1 MIRGPSYDDSYITR
15 KMSHMAGPTFSA
27 PARPPVTGYLQD
39 LYGYDYIPRPTKTE
53 KVVRERRSR
62 SPSLP
67 WLWSDPD
74 KYGKGWYRVDFGP
87 EHGTQLCYLPTSRDR
102 YNFLQSHIQAHPAPR
117 APYQPTRARSLPPP
131 KYHRPSVAA
140 SWVRRTR
147 SPWYTY
153 WYYPSLGPYSGRVWR
168 PWTSS
173 RSPNRLARSISPP
186 IRLSTTGYHPL
197 APPTRLVHHR
207 LPPSYYDYDYGYGG
221 YYGYVPPPI
230 RMSRYDSYLDDD
242 LLEPTYIPRYH
253 RPRLSDTLDD
263 ADYREKSVPHTTIP
277 RSTTHHI
284 RSYSP
289 GARVLTSTSEGN
301 ERTARPSNSRVRSAG
316 LHSLPGQDIVPAG
329 ESEGERHLTRLS
341 QRYPTFS
348 EPQMLQDH
356 VDNMR
361 IRLKSLAYSLDPTG
375 PVPEII
381 VPDRPKKSSLPD
393 DKKYSSGPRHL
404 ACAQFAGGQPLW
416 RRKARARL
424 SQEYDQN
431 QPDLSTKAEFVDAEA
446 TPEKAKEKLII
457 KDRLSNRIH
466 QFFNSTLNAEQ
477 FQKYLKTYREP
488 GPKPPNAQLRAV
500 MPESSRYNKYSS
512 SKWEE
517 PDTVFGAPSD
527 KKPFSKVETG
537 SSFFSTYGITNRKKD
552 YVAEKVRDYYY
563 FGDSAKA
570 EGGPTDKEV
579 VQAVTDGNTEEASEE
594 KKERRKKKKSRE
606 RDIVGEMAA
615 PVPAPAPAPSDLSLS
630 EIEAVSVPTES
641 EAVPVSTEAAV
652 EEEVLDEKERKRLE
666 KKKRKAEREAAAK
679 AAMEAELAALAAAEA
694 ELARLEAESNALK
707 PEAPVPEVVT
717 PVEVVA
723 APADAA
729 VPLAEPAAEVKSES
743 AAEKCESSTEV
754 VCEGVCVTPETLGD
768 PAPSEPPL
776 HVPPQEEQ
784 ESPQVVEHV
793 SRQLTDEPQAI
804 HESVPALEPPLEES
818 QVEPSMEVSH
828 EELPAEES
836 HVELPVEKLQLEAQ
850 LGTPV
855 GVPKSEEL
863 LLEPPDQEPHAEESQ
878 VEPPV
883 EEPQADEPQVEPP
896 VEVPLVETSQVE
908 AQMEAPYAKEPVA
921 VVEEET
927 PVVESTA
934 EEPGMA
940 TRRAAAYDEDAGWLD
955 GWVAAGTEETGLH
968 LGTEVS
974 EEPATRTIQAGP
986 DHLTAAD
993 ADDTS
998 KLDDDH
1004 LVQQM

>member
-27 PARPPVTGYLQD
+27 PARPPVTGYLQ
-39 LYGYDYIPRPTKTE
+39 PTKTE

-263 ADYREKSVPHTTIP
+263 ADYREK
-277 RSTTHHI
+277 
-284 RSYSP
+284 
-289 GARVLTSTSEGN
+289 
-301 ERTARPSNSRVRSAG
+301 
-316 LHSLPGQDIVPAG
+316 
-329 ESEGERHLTRLS
+329 
-341 QRYPTFS
+341 
-348 EPQMLQDH
+348 MLQDH

-488 GPKPPNAQLRAV
+488 GPKPPM

-563 FGDSAKA
+563 FGDSAKDT
-570 EGGPTDKEV
+570 GRVHFHGSVLK
-579 VQAVTDGNTEEASEE
+579 AVTDGNTEEASEE

>member
-27 PARPPVTGYLQD
+27 PARPPVTGYLQ
-39 LYGYDYIPRPTKTE
+39 PTKTE

-393 DKKYSSGPRHL
+393 DKKYSSGLEFTELPKL
-404 ACAQFAGGQPLW
+404 AS
-416 RRKARARL
+416 RRQRYYPEDQHMKDNLRIQCL
-424 SQEYDQN
+424 SHYK
-431 QPDLSTKAEFVDAEA
+431 TTRTAA
-446 TPEKAKEKLII
+446 EKAKEKLII

-488 GPKPPNAQLRAV
+488 GPKPPM

-563 FGDSAKA
+563 FGDSAK
-570 EGGPTDKEV
+570 
-579 VQAVTDGNTEEASEE
+579 AVTDGNTEEASEE

>member
-393 DKKYSSGPRHL
+393 DKKYSSGLEFTELPKL
-404 ACAQFAGGQPLW
+404 AS
-416 RRKARARL
+416 RRQRYYPEDQHMKDNLRIQCL
-424 SQEYDQN
+424 SHY
-431 QPDLSTKAEFVDAEA
+431 
-446 TPEKAKEKLII
+446 
-457 KDRLSNRIH
+457 
-466 QFFNSTLNAEQ
+466 
-477 FQKYLKTYREP
+477 KTTRTAAD
-488 GPKPPNAQLRAV
+488 AQLRAV

-527 KKPFSKVETG
+527 KKPFSK
-537 SSFFSTYGITNRKKD
+537 
-552 YVAEKVRDYYY
+552 
-563 FGDSAKA
+563 
-570 EGGPTDKEV
+570 
-579 VQAVTDGNTEEASEE
+579 AVTDGNTEEASEE

-968 LGTEVS
+968 LAE
-974 EEPATRTIQAGP
+974 
-986 DHLTAAD
+986 
-993 ADDTS
+993 
-998 KLDDDH
+998 
-1004 LVQQM
+1004 

>member
-393 DKKYSSGPRHL
+393 DKKYSSGLEFTELPKLASRRQRYYPEDQHMKDNLRIQCLSHYKTTRTAAGYVRPRL
-404 ACAQFAGGQPLW
+404 
-416 RRKARARL
+416 
-424 SQEYDQN
+424 YDSSVQ
-431 QPDLSTKAEFVDAEA
+431 
-446 TPEKAKEKLII
+446 
-457 KDRLSNRIH
+457 
-466 QFFNSTLNAEQ
+466 
-477 FQKYLKTYREP
+477 
-488 GPKPPNAQLRAV
+488 V

-563 FGDSAKA
+563 FGDSAKDT
-570 EGGPTDKEV
+570 GRVHFHGSVLK
-579 VQAVTDGNTEEASEE
+579 AVTDGNTEEASEE

-743 AAEKCESSTEV
+743 AAEKSV
-754 VCEGVCVTPETLGD
+754 
-768 PAPSEPPL
+768 
-776 HVPPQEEQ
+776 H
-784 ESPQVVEHV
+784 
-793 SRQLTDEPQAI
+793 LTKAKR
-804 HESVPALEPPLEES
+804 
-818 QVEPSMEVSH
+818 
-828 EELPAEES
+828 
-836 HVELPVEKLQLEAQ
+836 KLQSA
-850 LGTPV
+850 
-855 GVPKSEEL
+855 
-863 LLEPPDQEPHAEESQ
+863 
-878 VEPPV
+878 
-883 EEPQADEPQVEPP
+883 
-896 VEVPLVETSQVE
+896 
-908 AQMEAPYAKEPVA
+908 
-921 VVEEET
+921 
-927 PVVESTA
+927 
-934 EEPGMA
+934 
-940 TRRAAAYDEDAGWLD
+940 
-955 GWVAAGTEETGLH
+955 
-968 LGTEVS
+968 
-974 EEPATRTIQAGP
+974 
-986 DHLTAAD
+986 
-993 ADDTS
+993 TS
-998 KLDDDH
+998 KLLAVGTLIRSH
-1004 LVQQM
+1004 KTHKKSSAE

>member
-393 DKKYSSGPRHL
+393 DKKYSSGLEFTELPKL
-404 ACAQFAGGQPLW
+404 AS
-416 RRKARARL
+416 RRQRYYPEDQHMKDNLRIQCL
-424 SQEYDQN
+424 SHY
-431 QPDLSTKAEFVDAEA
+431 
-446 TPEKAKEKLII
+446 
-457 KDRLSNRIH
+457 
-466 QFFNSTLNAEQ
+466 
-477 FQKYLKTYREP
+477 KTTRTAAD
-488 GPKPPNAQLRAV
+488 AQLRAV

-527 KKPFSKVETG
+527 KKPFS
-537 SSFFSTYGITNRKKD
+537 
-552 YVAEKVRDYYY
+552 
-563 FGDSAKA
+563 KA

-968 LGTEVS
+968 LAE
-974 EEPATRTIQAGP
+974 
-986 DHLTAAD
+986 
-993 ADDTS
+993 
-998 KLDDDH
+998 
-1004 LVQQM
+1004 

>member
-393 DKKYSSGPRHL
+393 DKKYSSGLEFTELPKL
-404 ACAQFAGGQPLW
+404 AS
-416 RRKARARL
+416 RRQRYYPEDQHMKDNLRIQCL
-424 SQEYDQN
+424 SHY
-431 QPDLSTKAEFVDAEA
+431 
-446 TPEKAKEKLII
+446 
-457 KDRLSNRIH
+457 
-466 QFFNSTLNAEQ
+466 
-477 FQKYLKTYREP
+477 KTTRTAAD
-488 GPKPPNAQLRAV
+488 AQLRAV

-527 KKPFSKVETG
+527 KKPFSKDTG
-537 SSFFSTYGITNRKKD
+537 RVHFHGSVLK
-552 YVAEKVRDYYY
+552 
-563 FGDSAKA
+563 
-570 EGGPTDKEV
+570 
-579 VQAVTDGNTEEASEE
+579 AVTDGNTEEASEE

>member
-393 DKKYSSGPRHL
+393 DKKYSSGLEFTELPKLASRRQRYYPEDQHMKDNLRIQCLSHYKTTRTAAGYVRPRL
-404 ACAQFAGGQPLW
+404 
-416 RRKARARL
+416 
-424 SQEYDQN
+424 YDSSVQ
-431 QPDLSTKAEFVDAEA
+431 
-446 TPEKAKEKLII
+446 
-457 KDRLSNRIH
+457 
-466 QFFNSTLNAEQ
+466 
-477 FQKYLKTYREP
+477 
-488 GPKPPNAQLRAV
+488 V

-527 KKPFSKVETG
+527 KKPFSKDTG
-537 SSFFSTYGITNRKKD
+537 RVHFHGSVLK
-552 YVAEKVRDYYY
+552 
-563 FGDSAKA
+563 
-570 EGGPTDKEV
+570 
-579 VQAVTDGNTEEASEE
+579 AVTDGNTEEASEE

>member
-289 GARVLTSTSEGN
+289 G
-301 ERTARPSNSRVRSAG
+301 
-316 LHSLPGQDIVPAG
+316 
-329 ESEGERHLTRLS
+329 
-341 QRYPTFS
+341 
-348 EPQMLQDH
+348 MLQDH

-393 DKKYSSGPRHL
+393 DKKYSSGLEFTELPKL
-404 ACAQFAGGQPLW
+404 ASRRQRYYPEDQHMKDNLRIQCLSHYKTTRTAADYWKPKQYIPTEPL
-416 RRKARARL
+416 K
-424 SQEYDQN
+424 
-431 QPDLSTKAEFVDAEA
+431 
-446 TPEKAKEKLII
+446 
-457 KDRLSNRIH
+457 
-466 QFFNSTLNAEQ
+466 
-477 FQKYLKTYREP
+477 
-488 GPKPPNAQLRAV
+488 V

-527 KKPFSKVETG
+527 KKPFS
-537 SSFFSTYGITNRKKD
+537 
-552 YVAEKVRDYYY
+552 
-563 FGDSAKA
+563 KA

>member
-27 PARPPVTGYLQD
+27 PARPPVTGYLQ
-39 LYGYDYIPRPTKTE
+39 PTKTE

-289 GARVLTSTSEGN
+289 G
-301 ERTARPSNSRVRSAG
+301 
-316 LHSLPGQDIVPAG
+316 
-329 ESEGERHLTRLS
+329 
-341 QRYPTFS
+341 
-348 EPQMLQDH
+348 MLQDH

-488 GPKPPNAQLRAV
+488 GPKPPM

-527 KKPFSKVETG
+527 KKPFS
-537 SSFFSTYGITNRKKD
+537 
-552 YVAEKVRDYYY
+552 
-563 FGDSAKA
+563 KA

>member
-393 DKKYSSGPRHL
+393 DKKYSSGLEFTELPKLASRRQRYYPEDQHMKDNLRIQCLSHYKTTRTAAGYVRPRL
-404 ACAQFAGGQPLW
+404 
-416 RRKARARL
+416 
-424 SQEYDQN
+424 YDSSVQ
-431 QPDLSTKAEFVDAEA
+431 
-446 TPEKAKEKLII
+446 
-457 KDRLSNRIH
+457 
-466 QFFNSTLNAEQ
+466 
-477 FQKYLKTYREP
+477 
-488 GPKPPNAQLRAV
+488 V

-579 VQAVTDGNTEEASEE
+579 VQDTGRVHFHGSVLKAVTDGNTEEASEE

>member
-393 DKKYSSGPRHL
+393 DKKYSSGLEFTELPKL
-404 ACAQFAGGQPLW
+404 ASRRQRYYPEDQHMKDNLRIQCLSHYKTTRTAADYWKPKQYIPTEPL
-416 RRKARARL
+416 K
-424 SQEYDQN
+424 
-431 QPDLSTKAEFVDAEA
+431 
-446 TPEKAKEKLII
+446 
-457 KDRLSNRIH
+457 
-466 QFFNSTLNAEQ
+466 
-477 FQKYLKTYREP
+477 
-488 GPKPPNAQLRAV
+488 V

-527 KKPFSKVETG
+527 KKPFSKDTG
-537 SSFFSTYGITNRKKD
+537 RVHFHGSVLK
-552 YVAEKVRDYYY
+552 
-563 FGDSAKA
+563 
-570 EGGPTDKEV
+570 
-579 VQAVTDGNTEEASEE
+579 AVTDGNTEEASEE

>member
-393 DKKYSSGPRHL
+393 DKKYSSGLEFTELPKL
-404 ACAQFAGGQPLW
+404 ASRRQRYYPEDQHMKDNLRIQCLSHYKTTRTAADYWKPKQYIPTEPL
-416 RRKARARL
+416 K
-424 SQEYDQN
+424 
-431 QPDLSTKAEFVDAEA
+431 
-446 TPEKAKEKLII
+446 
-457 KDRLSNRIH
+457 
-466 QFFNSTLNAEQ
+466 
-477 FQKYLKTYREP
+477 
-488 GPKPPNAQLRAV
+488 V

-579 VQAVTDGNTEEASEE
+579 VQDTGRVHFHGSVLKAVTDGNTEEASEE

>member
-39 LYGYDYIPRPTKTE
+39 LYGYDYIPR
-53 KVVRERRSR
+53 
-62 SPSLP
+62 
-67 WLWSDPD
+67 
-74 KYGKGWYRVDFGP
+74 
-87 EHGTQLCYLPTSRDR
+87 
-102 YNFLQSHIQAHPAPR
+102 
-117 APYQPTRARSLPPP
+117 
-131 KYHRPSVAA
+131 
-140 SWVRRTR
+140 
-147 SPWYTY
+147 
-153 WYYPSLGPYSGRVWR
+153 
-168 PWTSS
+168 
-173 RSPNRLARSISPP
+173 
-186 IRLSTTGYHPL
+186 GYHPL

-289 GARVLTSTSEGN
+289 G
-301 ERTARPSNSRVRSAG
+301 
-316 LHSLPGQDIVPAG
+316 
-329 ESEGERHLTRLS
+329 
-341 QRYPTFS
+341 
-348 EPQMLQDH
+348 MLQDH

-393 DKKYSSGPRHL
+393 DKKYSSGLEFTELPKL
-404 ACAQFAGGQPLW
+404 ASRRQRYYPEDQHMKDNLRIQCLSHYKTTRTAADYWKPKQYIPTEPL
-416 RRKARARL
+416 K
-424 SQEYDQN
+424 
-431 QPDLSTKAEFVDAEA
+431 
-446 TPEKAKEKLII
+446 
-457 KDRLSNRIH
+457 
-466 QFFNSTLNAEQ
+466 
-477 FQKYLKTYREP
+477 
-488 GPKPPNAQLRAV
+488 V

-563 FGDSAKA
+563 FGDSAKDT
-570 EGGPTDKEV
+570 GRVHFHGSVLK
-579 VQAVTDGNTEEASEE
+579 AVTDGNTEEASEE

-968 LGTEVS
+968 LAE
-974 EEPATRTIQAGP
+974 
-986 DHLTAAD
+986 
-993 ADDTS
+993 
-998 KLDDDH
+998 
-1004 LVQQM
+1004 

>member
-263 ADYREKSVPHTTIP
+263 ADYREK
-277 RSTTHHI
+277 
-284 RSYSP
+284 
-289 GARVLTSTSEGN
+289 
-301 ERTARPSNSRVRSAG
+301 
-316 LHSLPGQDIVPAG
+316 
-329 ESEGERHLTRLS
+329 
-341 QRYPTFS
+341 
-348 EPQMLQDH
+348 MLQDH

-393 DKKYSSGPRHL
+393 DKKYSSGLEFTELPKL
-404 ACAQFAGGQPLW
+404 AS
-416 RRKARARL
+416 RRQRYYPEDQHMKDNLRIQCL
-424 SQEYDQN
+424 SHYK
-431 QPDLSTKAEFVDAEA
+431 TTRTAA
-446 TPEKAKEKLII
+446 EKAKEKLII

-579 VQAVTDGNTEEASEE
+579 VQDTGRVHFHGSVLKAVTDGNTEEASEE

>member
-393 DKKYSSGPRHL
+393 DKKYSSGLEFTELPKL
-404 ACAQFAGGQPLW
+404 ASRRQRYYPEDQHMKDNLRIQCLSHYKTTRTAADYWKPKQYIPTEPL
-416 RRKARARL
+416 K
-424 SQEYDQN
+424 
-431 QPDLSTKAEFVDAEA
+431 
-446 TPEKAKEKLII
+446 
-457 KDRLSNRIH
+457 
-466 QFFNSTLNAEQ
+466 
-477 FQKYLKTYREP
+477 
-488 GPKPPNAQLRAV
+488 V

-563 FGDSAKA
+563 FGDSAKDT
-570 EGGPTDKEV
+570 GRVHFHGSVLK
-579 VQAVTDGNTEEASEE
+579 AVTDGNTEEASEE

>member
-27 PARPPVTGYLQD
+27 PARPPVTGYLQ
-39 LYGYDYIPRPTKTE
+39 PTKTE

-263 ADYREKSVPHTTIP
+263 ADYREK
-277 RSTTHHI
+277 
-284 RSYSP
+284 
-289 GARVLTSTSEGN
+289 ARVLTSTSEGN

-393 DKKYSSGPRHL
+393 DKKYSSGLEFTELPKL
-404 ACAQFAGGQPLW
+404 AS
-416 RRKARARL
+416 RRQRYYPEDQHMKDNLRIQCL
-424 SQEYDQN
+424 SHY
-431 QPDLSTKAEFVDAEA
+431 
-446 TPEKAKEKLII
+446 
-457 KDRLSNRIH
+457 
-466 QFFNSTLNAEQ
+466 
-477 FQKYLKTYREP
+477 KTTRTAAD
-488 GPKPPNAQLRAV
+488 AQLRAV

-527 KKPFSKVETG
+527 KKPFSK
-537 SSFFSTYGITNRKKD
+537 
-552 YVAEKVRDYYY
+552 
-563 FGDSAKA
+563 
-570 EGGPTDKEV
+570 
-579 VQAVTDGNTEEASEE
+579 AVTDGNTEEASEE

-968 LGTEVS
+968 LAE
-974 EEPATRTIQAGP
+974 
-986 DHLTAAD
+986 
-993 ADDTS
+993 
-998 KLDDDH
+998 
-1004 LVQQM
+1004 

>member
-393 DKKYSSGPRHL
+393 DKKYSSGLEFTELPKL
-404 ACAQFAGGQPLW
+404 AS
-416 RRKARARL
+416 RRQRYYPEDQHMKDNLRIQCL
-424 SQEYDQN
+424 SHY
-431 QPDLSTKAEFVDAEA
+431 
-446 TPEKAKEKLII
+446 
-457 KDRLSNRIH
+457 
-466 QFFNSTLNAEQ
+466 
-477 FQKYLKTYREP
+477 KTTRTAAD
-488 GPKPPNAQLRAV
+488 AQLRAV

-579 VQAVTDGNTEEASEE
+579 VQDTGRVHFHGSVLKAVTDGNTEEASEE

>member
-393 DKKYSSGPRHL
+393 DKKYSSGLEFTELPKL
-404 ACAQFAGGQPLW
+404 AS
-416 RRKARARL
+416 RRQRYYPEDQHMKDNLRIQCL
-424 SQEYDQN
+424 SHY
-431 QPDLSTKAEFVDAEA
+431 
-446 TPEKAKEKLII
+446 
-457 KDRLSNRIH
+457 
-466 QFFNSTLNAEQ
+466 
-477 FQKYLKTYREP
+477 KTTRT
-488 GPKPPNAQLRAV
+488 AAV

-968 LGTEVS
+968 LAE
-974 EEPATRTIQAGP
+974 
-986 DHLTAAD
+986 
-993 ADDTS
+993 
-998 KLDDDH
+998 
-1004 LVQQM
+1004 